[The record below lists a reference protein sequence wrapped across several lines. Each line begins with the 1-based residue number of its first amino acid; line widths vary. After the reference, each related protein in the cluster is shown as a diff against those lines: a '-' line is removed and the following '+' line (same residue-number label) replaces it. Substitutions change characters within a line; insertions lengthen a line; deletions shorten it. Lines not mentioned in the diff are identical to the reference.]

1 MGNVTKLPVN
11 NSGGIEDTYEE
22 KKINEDLMKM

>member
-1 MGNVTKLPVN
+1 MSQKLPVN